1 MATEFNLPELG
12 ENIESA
18 DVIAVLVKAGD
29 TIEKDQSV
37 IEIETDKATVE
48 VPSNVTGKITEVLV
62 KEGESVKVNQVI
74 LKIDETEGQKAEAEV
89 VVKENKS
96 KKPKETVVEEKVK
109 IGQGK
114 SEIVEFKLPELGE
127 NIESADVI
135 AVLVKA
141 GDFIQIDQGIIEI
154 ETDKAT
160 VEVPSSVE
168 GEIIEVLA
176 KVNETANVGDVLIK
190 VKTTTSPVP
199 KIKETIPDRDTEE
212 VAKLE
217 KNTAIPKGEVAKL
230 KPGEIDSQPEMI
242 KGAAPAAPSVRRI
255 AREIGVDINEVKG
268 TDPGGR
274 ISMDDV
280 KAHSKKLH
288 AERKTDTGIGIKQK
302 TLPDFSKFGAI
313 EKVEM
318 TKIRKVTAEHL
329 SYAWTTIPHVTQHD
343 KADITQLEKSRK
355 QYNPEVEKAGG
366 KLTITS
372 ILLKII
378 IAALK
383 EFPQFNSSI
392 DMDSKEIIYK
402 KYFNIGVA
410 VDTEYGLMVP
420 VIKNVDEKNLIELS
434 VEMGELAKKA
444 REKKISLEDLQGGCF
459 TITNLGGIGG
469 TLFTP
474 VVNSPEVAILGV
486 SRGSYEPIYNEKNE
500 FKPRLMLPL
509 SLSYDHRI
517 IDGADAARFLRF
529 IVEALEQPLK
539 IL

>member
-1 MATEFNLPELG
+1 MATEFRLPELG

-18 DVIAVLVKAGD
+18 DVVAVLVKAGD
-29 TIEKDQSV
+29 TIEIDQSV

-48 VPSNVTGKITEVLV
+48 VPSNVTGKIIDVLV
-62 KEGESVKVNQVI
+62 KEGDSVKVNQVI
-74 LKIDETEGQKAEAEV
+74 IKVDDNQEQESKPD
-89 VVKENKS
+89 VKE
-96 KKPKETVVEEKVK
+96 KKISTEQPKEKVIQEKVTTAND
-109 IGQGK
+109 K
-114 SEIVEFKLPELGE
+114 SELVEFKLPELGE

-135 AVLVKA
+135 AVLVKK
-141 GDFIQIDQGIIEI
+141 GDIIQKDQGIIEI

-168 GEIIEVLA
+168 GEIIEVLVA
-176 KVNETANVGDVLIK
+176 ENEKASVGDVLIK
-190 VKTTTSPVP
+190 VKSAISPVQKEVVTES
-199 KIKETIPDRDTEE
+199 KIEEKKTTAKEIEIPQ
-212 VAKLE
+212 
-217 KNTAIPKGEVAKL
+217 KGEVAKL
-230 KPGEIDSQPEMI
+230 KPGEVDSQPPI
-242 KGAAPAAPSVRRI
+242 IRGAAPAAPSVRRI

-268 TDPGGR
+268 TGSGGR

-288 AERKTDTGIGIKQK
+288 KERKNGTGLGIKK
-302 TLPDFSKFGAI
+302 EPLSDFSKFGMI
-313 EKVEM
+313 EKVAM
-318 TKIRKVTAEHL
+318 TKIRKVTADHL
-329 SYAWTTIPHVTQHD
+329 SYAWATIPHVTQHD

-410 VDTEYGLMVP
+410 VDTEHGLMVP
-420 VIKNVDEKNLIELS
+420 VLKDVDKKNLIELS

-444 REKKISLEDLQGGCF
+444 REKKVSLDDLQGGCF

-486 SRGSYEPIYNEKNE
+486 SRGSYEPIYSEKEE